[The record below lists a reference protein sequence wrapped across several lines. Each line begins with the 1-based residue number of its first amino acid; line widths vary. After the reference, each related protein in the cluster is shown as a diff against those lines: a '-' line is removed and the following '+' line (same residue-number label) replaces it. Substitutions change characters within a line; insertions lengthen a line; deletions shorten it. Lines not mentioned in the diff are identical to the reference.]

1 MIVTRS
7 GQGKLPKVYAC
18 TTFFYP
24 KLKDGGHA
32 SVKRWTKK
40 VDIFDHAIILV
51 PVHLPA
57 PPPYSD
63 HWCLATIDMQRKVIS
78 YYDSMGGKNKACLE
92 ALAKYVRDETMAKK
106 GVRRNEIVNRYQS
119 WLNEYCLDI
128 SWYDILEAGMCSG
141 HPPANE
147 RVWLW
152 NVHL

>member
-7 GQGKLPKVYAC
+7 GQGELPKVYAYSS
-18 TTFFYP
+18 FFY
-24 KLKDGGHA
+24 KRLKKGGHA

-92 ALAKYVRDETMAKK
+92 ALTKYVQDETMAKK

-119 WLNEYCLDI
+119 
-128 SWYDILEAGMCSG
+128 
-141 HPPANE
+141 
-147 RVWLW
+147 
-152 NVHL
+152 